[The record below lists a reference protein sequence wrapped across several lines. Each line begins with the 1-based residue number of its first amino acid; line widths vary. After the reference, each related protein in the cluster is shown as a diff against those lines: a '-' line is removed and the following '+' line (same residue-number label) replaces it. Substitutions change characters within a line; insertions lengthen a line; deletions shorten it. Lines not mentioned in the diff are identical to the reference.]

1 VTETVDATLEAAP
14 TSAGQQRTIAQLWRN
29 AVAGGRTGAAY
40 LTETDDGWREVS
52 WAEADERVRA
62 YANGFLARQV
72 RKGDNVA
79 LLARNGL
86 EWALLDFALARI
98 GAVGI
103 PIYASSSARD
113 VGYLLAHSEAVAVV
127 CEDAAQ
133 LAKVEAVDEELP
145 SLQHVLTY
153 HDLDGLA
160 AHGEDFAAANP
171 AALDEATAALTEND
185 LYTIIYTSGT
195 TGPPKGCMLSNRNY
209 FEMATVVDRMEQTYY
224 RPDDVMLLYLPL
236 AHNYGRLMLL
246 LGAHVGFTIA
256 FLADPLRVAE
266 VLPQVR
272 PTLLPSVP
280 RVYEKVHTAVVARFD
295 AATGIKRRLID
306 WALPIGREVSR
317 LESEGKPVPAG
328 LRRRHG
334 LADRL
339 VFSKVREPFG
349 GRLRMPGSGG
359 APLSKE
365 IIEFFDAIGIR
376 IAEGYGLTEC
386 TTACSA
392 NTPDDYRFGSVG
404 HPLPGADVRIAA
416 DGEIE
421 MRSPTIFQGY
431 FKDPEAT
438 AAVFTP
444 DGWLR
449 TGDIGELD
457 ADGFL
462 HVTDRKKD
470 ILVTAGGKNVAPQN
484 IENDLKTSKYV
495 SQALVIGDKRPY
507 VAALLTLD
515 SVEIGRWAAE
525 NALDGDIAALSQDER
540 VRELLQDTVDEANR
554 ERSRFE
560 QVKRFTVLPRDFT
573 MEDGEITP
581 TLKLRRRA
589 VQEHFA
595 DEIDALYAEPRGETA
610 AAEDA

>member
-1 VTETVDATLEAAP
+1 MTETVDATLETAP
-14 TSAGQQRTIAQLWRN
+14 ASAGQRTIAQLWRN

-145 SLQHVLTY
+145 SLQHVLTF

-160 AHGEDFAAANP
+160 AHGEDFADANP

-317 LESEGKPVPAG
+317 LESEGKPIPAG

-365 IIEFFDAIGIR
+365 IIEFFDAVGIR

-421 MRSPTIFQGY
+421 MRSPTVFQGY

>member
-280 RVYEKVHTAVVARFD
+280 RVYEKVHTAIVARFD

-421 MRSPTIFQGY
+421 MRSPTVFQGY

-560 QVKRFTVLPRDFT
+560 QVKRFTVLRRDFT

>member
-1 VTETVDATLEAAP
+1 MTETVDATLETAP
-14 TSAGQQRTIAQLWRN
+14 ASAGQRTIAQLWRN

-171 AALDEATAALTEND
+171 GALDEATAALTEND
-185 LYTIIYTSGT
+185 RYTIIYTSGT

-365 IIEFFDAIGIR
+365 IIEFFDAVGIR

-421 MRSPTIFQGY
+421 MRSPTVFQGY